1 MIKKI
6 KVNKVD
12 IDTRIDRW
20 IRRRINNLTQSFIER
35 NLRKGLIK
43 VNNYKI
49 KSSYKL
55 KHNDIIIIE
64 NLKIEN
70 FINKTKKINKKIP
83 FDLIKKFKE
92 NILFQNDNFIILEKW
107 ENIATQGGT
116 KVKYSIDDLIKNI
129 SIEYNLV
136 HRLDIE
142 TTGLL
147 IISKNLTATKLFG
160 SLFRENEIKKLY
172 LAVCD
177 GVPDKKNSFIKLKIL
192 NKNNHDKYTFSLTN
206 YKVLSYKKNIS
217 VILFSPITGKTH
229 QLRILS
235 KKLRCPIIGDKKYNS
250 NLKLKK
256 EKLKLHAYGIK
267 FQFNDKNY
275 TFYSKLPSHFSE
287 FLEKK
292 FIKYDYKKI
301 KII

>member
-6 KVNKVD
+6 KVSKVD

-43 VNNYKI
+43 VNDNKI

-55 KHNDIIIIE
+55 KHNDTVIIE

-70 FINKTKKINKKIP
+70 FINKNKKIP
-83 FDLIKKFKE
+83 KKIPLDLIKKFKE
-92 NILFQNDNFIILEKW
+92 NILFQNNNFIILEKW
-107 ENIATQGGT
+107 VNIATQGGT

-147 IISKNLTATKLFG
+147 IISKNLTATKLLG
-160 SLFRENEIKKLY
+160 SLFRENQIKKFY
-172 LAVCD
+172 LAICD
-177 GVPDKKNSFIKLKIL
+177 GVPEKKNSFIKQKIL
-192 NKNNHDKYTFSLTN
+192 DKNNHDKYTFSLTN

-235 KKLRCPIIGDKKYNS
+235 KKLRSPIIGDKKYNS